1 MQANSTSYY
10 SKSGNSGFADPGTP
24 EKHPETPG
32 VGSETPAGEHR
43 ARRRRFRPW
52 FGVGFVPK
60 GYWECGE
67 SILVARTHMHWD
79 FKDLGNQ
86 W

>member
-1 MQANSTSYY
+1 MMQANSTSYY

-60 GYWECGE
+60 G
-67 SILVARTHMHWD
+67 S
-79 FKDLGNQ
+79 
-86 W
+86 